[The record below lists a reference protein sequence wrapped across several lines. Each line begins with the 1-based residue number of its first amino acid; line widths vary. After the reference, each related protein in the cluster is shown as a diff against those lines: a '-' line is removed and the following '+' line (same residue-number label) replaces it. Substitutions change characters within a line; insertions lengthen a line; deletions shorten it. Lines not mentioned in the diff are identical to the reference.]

1 MTSRVKIAVA
11 VPLAVIGVL
20 ALLVG
25 AGLLAGCGASG
36 SSSGSTAGSSDSQA
50 VVNGAAKSADG
61 ADGAPYASGELA
73 AGTGSSASDIAAA
86 VPPAS
91 SASAHYL
98 MRNGDMSL
106 LVARGT
112 LLSNVDRIKAM
123 TAAMNGYVMS
133 SSLGTQSGG
142 VPEPM
147 PLDTSVSSDGSAQG
161 TGSVA
166 AQESTDG
173 SNPYASLVVRVPE
186 ALFDTAIK
194 RFSRLGDVQSAT
206 TSSED
211 VTSQFVDLQARLRHY
226 RAVERRLLGFLQ
238 QTTTV
243 NQMLT
248 VQDRIDKVQLTIEE
262 LSAQIK
268 SLSETTTYGTLSVYV
283 TERDRP
289 ATAVN
294 SSNTFGGTLGN
305 SIALLGR
312 AIRVAGLVL
321 TALAPFIVVFG
332 AIGVLVWYVVRRVR
346 RNRRRTA
353 APTTPAA

>member
-1 MTSRVKIAVA
+1 MRSPSAEAPVFGQMEPASDGSATKS
-11 VPLAVIGVL
+11 
-20 ALLVG
+20 VG
-25 AGLLAGCGASG
+25 G
-36 SSSGSTAGSSDSQA
+36 
-50 VVNGAAKSADG
+50 GAADTSTTQDF
-61 ADGAPYASGELA
+61 
-73 AGTGSSASDIAAA
+73 AAA

-98 MRNGDMSL
+98 MRTGDMSL

-133 SSLGTQSGG
+133 SSIGTQSGG
-142 VPEPM
+142 MTEPM
-147 PLDTSVSSDGSAQG
+147 PLDDTAAGAAEDSAGQDASTSQ
-161 TGSVA
+161 TL
-166 AQESTDG
+166 G
-173 SNPYASLVVRVPE
+173 SNPYASIVVRVPE
-186 ALFDTAIK
+186 QLFDTAIK
-194 RFSRLGDVQSAT
+194 RFSKLGDVQSAS

-226 RAVERRLLGFLQ
+226 RAVERRLVGFLQ

-283 TERDRP
+283 TEKDRP

-305 SIALLGR
+305 S
-312 AIRVAGLVL
+312 V
-321 TALAPFIVVFG
+321 TCS
-332 AIGVLVWYVVRRVR
+332 
-346 RNRRRTA
+346 A
-353 APTTPAA
+353 AASASPA

>member
-1 MTSRVKIAVA
+1 MTRRVKIVIA
-11 VPLAVIGVL
+11 VPLAVVVTLLLL
-20 ALLVG
+20 AG
-25 AGLLAGCGASG
+25 IGLLAGCGSSADSG
-36 SSSGSTAGSSDSQA
+36 SAPGDAQSVAEAPVFGPMEPASDGSATKSEGG
-50 VVNGAAKSADG
+50 GAADTSTTQDF
-61 ADGAPYASGELA
+61 
-73 AGTGSSASDIAAA
+73 AAA

-98 MRNGDMSL
+98 MRTGDMSL

-133 SSLGTQSGG
+133 SSIGTQSGG
-142 VPEPM
+142 MTEPM
-147 PLDTSVSSDGSAQG
+147 PLDDTAAGAAESSVGQDASTSQ
-161 TGSVA
+161 TL
-166 AQESTDG
+166 G
-173 SNPYASLVVRVPE
+173 SNPYASIVVRVPE
-186 ALFDTAIK
+186 QLFDTAIK
-194 RFSRLGDVQSAT
+194 RFSKLGDVQSAS

-283 TERDRP
+283 TEKDRP
-289 ATAVN
+289 ATAVD

-305 SIALLGR
+305 SITLLGR
-312 AIRVAGLVL
+312 GIRVTGLIL

-332 AIGVLVWYVVRRVR
+332 GVAVLVWYVVRRVR
-346 RNRRRTA
+346 RNRRRA
-353 APTTPAA
+353 APTAPAA

>member
-20 ALLVG
+20 ILLAG
-25 AGLLAGCGASG
+25 AGALAGCGSSSG
-36 SSSGSTAGSSDSQA
+36 SSSGSGDAQSVVAAPVYGPTEPEPATDGSATKSVAGDGTTASSDFQ
-50 VVNGAAKSADG
+50 
-61 ADGAPYASGELA
+61 
-73 AGTGSSASDIAAA
+73 AA

-91 SASAHYL
+91 SASTHYL
-98 MRNGDMSL
+98 MRTGDMSL

-112 LLSNVDRIKAM
+112 LLANVDRIKAM

-142 VPEPM
+142 APEPM
-147 PLDTSVSSDGSAQG
+147 PLDTAVSSDGSVQG
-161 TGSVA
+161 SGSVA
-166 AQESTDG
+166 VPDSTDG
-173 SNPYASLVVRVPE
+173 ANPYASLVVRVPE

-194 RFSRLGDVQSAT
+194 RFSKLGDVQSAA

-226 RAVERRLLGFLQ
+226 RAVERRLVGFLQ

-283 TERDRP
+283 TEKDRP

-294 SSNTFGGTLGN
+294 SSNSFGGTLDN

-312 AIRVAGLVL
+312 AVRVTGLVL

-332 AIGVLVWYVVRRVR
+332 AVGALVWYVVRKVR
-346 RNRRRTA
+346 RSRRRTA
-353 APTTPAA
+353 TPTTPSA

>member
-20 ALLVG
+20 ALL
-25 AGLLAGCGASG
+25 AGIGVLAGCGSSG
-36 SSSGSTAGSSDSQA
+36 SSSGSTSGEAASQA
-50 VVNGAAKSADG
+50 VVNGQVDS
-61 ADGAPYASGELA
+61 A
-73 AGTGSSASDIAAA
+73 AGSSGAAGKSMSGSAVTAAPDYQA
-86 VPPAS
+86 AFPPAS
-91 SASAHYL
+91 TPSTHFL
-98 MRNGDMSL
+98 MRTGDMSL

-133 SSLGTQSGG
+133 SSLGTQAGG

-147 PLDTSVSSDGSAQG
+147 PMDTAVSSDGSVG
-161 TGSVA
+161 SGSVA
-166 AQESTDG
+166 VPDSTVG
-173 SNPYASLVVRVPE
+173 SNPYASLVVRVP
-186 ALFDTAIK
+186 APLFDTAIK
-194 RFSRLGDVQSAT
+194 RFSKLGDVQSAT

-226 RAVERRLLGFLQ
+226 RAVERRLVGFLQ

-243 NQMLT
+243 NQMLV

-268 SLSETTTYGTLSVYV
+268 SMSETTTYGTLSVYV
-283 TERDRP
+283 TEKDRP

-305 SIALLGR
+305 SIELLGH
-312 AIRVAGLVL
+312 AVRVAGLVL
-321 TALAPFIVVFG
+321 TALAPFIIVFG

-346 RNRRRTA
+346 RNRRA
-353 APTTPAA
+353 ATPTTPAA